1 MLVSLYTIQGDKE
14 MKLIEFFDASAIVN
28 AMNFVSRNNTINK
41 DSEVIEHLRKALE
54 LCGYYVVDKEGEPF
68 YIDEDF

>member
-1 MLVSLYTIQGDKE
+1 

-41 DSEVIEHLRKALE
+41 DSEIIEHLHKALE
-54 LCGYYVVDKEGEPF
+54 LCGYHIVDEEGEPF

>member
-28 AMNFVSRNNTINK
+28 AMNFVSHNNTINR
-41 DSEVIEHLRKALE
+41 DSEIIEHLRKALE